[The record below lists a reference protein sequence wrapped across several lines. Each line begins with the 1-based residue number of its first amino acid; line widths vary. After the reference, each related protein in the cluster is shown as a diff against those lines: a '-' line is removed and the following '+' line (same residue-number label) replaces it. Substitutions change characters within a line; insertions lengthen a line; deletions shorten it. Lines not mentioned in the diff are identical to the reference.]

1 LFIDANQGW
10 INKEEA
16 LDKIAWLKDE
26 GAVFIRQP
34 MPKAFNDMEW
44 LVATGTYH

>member
-1 LFIDANQGW
+1 LTIDAIKVGL
-10 INKEEA
+10 IRKA

-26 GAVFIRQP
+26 ERCFYQTTNA
-34 MPKAFNDMEW
+34 KAFNDMEW